1 MTKNKTDLNKI
12 EAKFEGGDSDGK
24 TFWLSKAEAA
34 EVIAKCPLTMPV
46 NDECLYGAKEI
57 YKLESKGTPLKY
69 KLFEIL
75 IPKSE

>member
-1 MTKNKTDLNKI
+1 MTKNKTASSNI
-12 EAKFEGGDSDGK
+12 QAEFEGGSLDGM
-24 TFWLSKAEAA
+24 TRWVGEAYEKFA
-34 EVIAKCPLTMPV
+34 QCPLTTPV
-46 NDECLYGAKEI
+46 NDECFYGAKEI